1 MFPSKGAKVIVALH
15 FSAFTEANVVE
26 VFVPPDVFLAPSV
39 VLQSKGEMWMMGTFV
54 LICKHTGWN
63 MKHPQND
70 ANWTRFGDTFIGLL
84 NNSTPKP
91 LCSHR
96 VYWWQWADWL
106 STVSRYW
113 TCKHAARESQWISI
127 IHIVCWTHN
136 IWQPHQHMFFFN
148 RACLEGVNGNIFTH
162 WLYMSY
168 SLLPHTYSHVVSDIS
183 RMFLNSMFRICPHLN
198 ARDTSAKMEGFG
210 RWGVWHDTVAIGLQ
224 LYNWN
229 WNPMVPRFYISEVM
243 LQC

>member
-136 IWQPHQHMFFFN
+136 IWQPHQHMFFSIGHAW
-148 RACLEGVNGNIFTH
+148 RGSMGISSRIDCICPTPCCHTH
-162 WLYMSY
+162 TVMSY
-168 SLLPHTYSHVVSDIS
+168 QIS
-183 RMFLNSMFRICPHLN
+183 PACSWTLCSAFARI
-198 ARDTSAKMEGFG
+198 
-210 RWGVWHDTVAIGLQ
+210 
-224 LYNWN
+224 
-229 WNPMVPRFYISEVM
+229 
-243 LQC
+243 